1 MSATDTLDRPA
12 AAPAPAPGP
21 GVAHHHR
28 TADPALA
35 ALVVA
40 EAALLDE
47 WRLEEWIAMYAPVCA
62 YWVPTE
68 WDQADPH
75 ATVSHIYDDRRLL
88 ETRVRRF
95 RHAMF
100 HAQKPPSRT
109 TRLCANLRAGPAPLS
124 TLCAY
129 EVAEFR
135 NGRHRRYVGRCRHDF
150 EADGRGGFLIARK
163 RFDLVDCDAVQD
175 GISIIL

>member
-1 MSATDTLDRPA
+1 MTPQE
-12 AAPAPAPGP
+12 
-21 GVAHHHR
+21 
-28 TADPALA
+28 
-35 ALVVA
+35 LVIH
-40 EAALLDE
+40 EAALLDA
-47 WRLEEWIAMYAPVCA
+47 WRLDEWLALYAPECA
-62 YWVPTE
+62 YWVPSE

-75 ATVSHIYDDRRLL
+75 ATISHIYDDRRLL

-109 TRLCANLRAGPAPLS
+109 LRTTTNFRPGPDADS
-124 TLCAY
+124 IVCHY

-135 NGRHRRYVGRCRHDF
+135 NARHRRYVARCRHDF
-150 EADGRGGFLIARK
+150 QRTGDALLIARK
-163 RFDLVDCDAVQD
+163 RLDLLDCDAVQD

>member
-1 MSATDTLDRPA
+1 MSASVLERPA
-12 AAPAPAPGP
+12 PKTSAAVADPAL
-21 GVAHHHR
+21 
-28 TADPALA
+28 DPALA
-35 ALVVA
+35 ALVVR

-47 WRLEEWIAMYAPVCA
+47 WRLEAWLAMYAPVCA

-75 ATVSHIYDDRRLL
+75 LTVSHIYDDRRLL

-95 RHAMF
+95 KHAMF

-109 TRLCANLRAGPAPLS
+109 TRLCTNLRPGPAPLS
-124 TLCAY
+124 TLCSY

-150 EADGRGGFLIARK
+150 EPDGSGGMLIARK
-163 RFDLVDCDAVQD
+163 RFDMVDCDAVQD

>member
-1 MSATDTLDRPA
+1 VDGGVMA
-12 AAPAPAPGP
+12 A
-21 GVAHHHR
+21 
-28 TADPALA
+28 DSK
-35 ALVVA
+35 LVELVLR

-47 WRLEEWIAMYAPVCA
+47 WRLEEWLDLYAPIAA

-68 WDQADPH
+68 WDQTDPF
-75 ATVSHIYDDRRLL
+75 TTISHIYDDRRLM

-100 HAQKPPSRT
+100 HAQKPPSRIT
-109 TRLCANLRAGPAPLS
+109 HLCTNFRAGPQPGS
-124 TLCAY
+124 VVCSY

-135 NGRHRRYVGRCRHDF
+135 NAKHRRYVGRARHDVD
-150 EADGRGGFLIARK
+150 ANGLITAK
-163 RFDLVDCDAVQD
+163 RFDLIDCDSVLD

>member
-1 MSATDTLDRPA
+1 MSALLER
-12 AAPAPAPGP
+12 
-21 GVAHHHR
+21 
-28 TADPALA
+28 PALA
-35 ALVVA
+35 EEKLIALVVH
-40 EAALLDE
+40 EAALLDS
-47 WRLEEWIAMYAPVCA
+47 WALDAWLALYAPVCA

-95 RHAMF
+95 KHAMF

-109 TRLCANLRAGPAPLS
+109 IRLCTNFRAGPAPGS
-124 TLCAY
+124 ILCSY

-135 NGRHRRYVGRCRHDF
+135 NQKHRRYIGRARYDTD
-150 EADGRGGFLIARK
+150 AQGLITQK
-163 RFDLVDCDAVQD
+163 RFDLIDCDAVQD

>member
-1 MSATDTLDRPA
+1 
-12 AAPAPAPGP
+12 
-21 GVAHHHR
+21 
-28 TADPALA
+28 
-35 ALVVA
+35 
-40 EAALLDE
+40 
-47 WRLEEWIAMYAPVCA
+47 MYAPVCA

-75 ATVSHIYDDRRLL
+75 GTVSHIYDDRRLL

-109 TRLCANLRAGPAPLS
+109 VRLCTNFRAGPTPDSVVAS
-124 TLCAY
+124 Y

-135 NGRHRRYVGRCRHDF
+135 NNKHRRYVGRCRWDF
-150 EADGRGGFLIARK
+150 APETRLIVAK
-163 RFDLVDCDAVQD
+163 RFDLIDCDAVQD

>member
-1 MSATDTLDRPA
+1 MSAVLERPA
-12 AAPAPAPGP
+12 AF
-21 GVAHHHR
+21 
-28 TADPALA
+28 DELA
-35 ALVVA
+35 ALVIREA
-40 EAALLDE
+40 ELLDL
-47 WRLEEWIAMYAPVCA
+47 WQLEEWLALFAPVCA

-68 WDQADPH
+68 WDQQDPH
-75 ATVSHIYDDRRLL
+75 QTVSHIYDDRRLL

-109 TRLCANLRAGPAPLS
+109 LRIVANLRPGPAPLS
-124 TLCAY
+124 VLSSY

-135 NGRHRRYVGRCRHDF
+135 NGRHRRFVGRCRHDF
-150 EADGRGGFLIARK
+150 EQLGAAPLIARK
-163 RFDLVDCDAVQD
+163 RFDLIDCDAVQD

>member
-1 MSATDTLDRPA
+1 MSAVLEAPPA
-12 AAPAPAPGP
+12 AL
-21 GVAHHHR
+21 
-28 TADPALA
+28 DPALA
-35 ALVVA
+35 ALVIQ
-40 EAALLDE
+40 ESALLDAWKLDE
-47 WRLEEWIAMYAPVCA
+47 WLAMYAPVCA

-68 WDQADPH
+68 WDQASPH
-75 ATVSHIYDDRRLL
+75 DTVSHIYDDRRLL

-109 TRLCANLRAGPAPLS
+109 VRLVTNLRAGPVPNS
-124 TLCAY
+124 TLCSY

-135 NGRHRRYVGRCRHDF
+135 NNRHRRYVGRATHEF
-150 EADGRGGFLIARK
+150 EADGNGGWLIRRK
-163 RFDLVDCDAVQD
+163 RFDMIDCDAVLD

>member
-1 MSATDTLDRPA
+1 MSAVLDRPILEDA
-12 AAPAPAPGP
+12 
-21 GVAHHHR
+21 VLV
-28 TADPALA
+28 D
-35 ALVVA
+35 LVVR
-40 EAALLDE
+40 ETALLDAWALDE
-47 WRLEEWIAMYAPVCA
+47 WLGLYAPICA

-95 RHAMF
+95 KHAMF

-109 TRLCANLRAGPAPLS
+109 LRLCTNFRAGPVTGS
-124 TLCAY
+124 VLCSY

-135 NGRHRRYVGRCRHDF
+135 NQKHRRYVGRARYDVD
-150 EADGRGGFLIARK
+150 ATGLITQK
-163 RFDLVDCDAVQD
+163 RFDLIDCDAVQD

>member
-1 MSATDTLDRPA
+1 MSAVLERST
-12 AAPAPAPGP
+12 
-21 GVAHHHR
+21 V
-28 TADPALA
+28 ADPALV
-35 ALVVA
+35 ALVVR
-40 EAALLDE
+40 ESALLDA
-47 WRLEEWIAMYAPVCA
+47 WALEEWLSLYAPICA

-95 RHAMF
+95 KHAMF

-109 TRLCANLRAGPAPLS
+109 IRLCTNFRAGPMPGS
-124 TLCAY
+124 VVCSY

-135 NGRHRRYVGRCRHDF
+135 NQKHRRYVGRAHYRV
-150 EADGRGGFLIARK
+150 DGAGLITQK
-163 RFDLVDCDAVQD
+163 RFDLIDCDAVQD